1 MAHPKLTDDDER
13 FVQVPADAV
22 LMFAGAS
29 GTDTWIERER
39 DVTVRLIAKS
49 VAFATGDGATLEM
62 CIEVKDGCAR
72 GQDGPAPAD
81 QHLRASQ
88 SVQVVV
94 KAGER
99 LAFKAYPKASNATV
113 PRTVVCAAD
122 VKPAAA
128 EAARDQSPP
137 ANAHQSPPLGENPR
151 A

>member
-1 MAHPKLTDDDER
+1 MAHPKLTEDDER

-62 CIEVKDGCAR
+62 CIDVKDGSAR

-81 QHLRASQ
+81 HHLRASQ
-88 SVQVVV
+88 SVQVLV

-113 PRTVVCAAD
+113 LRTVVCAAD
-122 VKPAAA
+122 VKPVAA
-128 EAARDQSPP
+128 ETAKDQQPPPTSPQSPP
-137 ANAHQSPPLGENPR
+137 QGENQH

>member
-1 MAHPKLTDDDER
+1 MATHKLNEDDDR

-22 LMFAGAS
+22 LMFAGSS
-29 GTDTWIERER
+29 GTETWLERER
-39 DVTVRLIAKS
+39 DTTVRIIAKA
-49 VAFATGDGATLEM
+49 VAVATAEGGTLEM

-81 QHLRASQ
+81 ARLRASQ

-99 LAFKAYPKASNATV
+99 LAFKAYPKANHAAV
-113 PRTVVCAAD
+113 LRTVVSAAE
-122 VKPAAA
+122 VKPLSA
-128 EAARDQSPP
+128 EHGPP
-137 ANAHQSPPLGENPR
+137 NEAPREPHQAQP

>member
-13 FVQVPADAV
+13 FVQVPSDAV

-62 CIEVKDGCAR
+62 CIDVKGGSAR

-81 QHLRASQ
+81 HHLRASQ

-99 LAFKAYPKASNATV
+99 LAFKAYPKVSNAAV
-113 PRTVVCAAD
+113 LRTVVCAAD
-122 VKPAAA
+122 VKPAVSEPPKDHAQPA
-128 EAARDQSPP
+128 NSQSPP
-137 ANAHQSPPLGENPR
+137 QGENQR
-151 A
+151 S

>member
-13 FVQVPADAV
+13 FVQVPTDAV

-49 VAFATGDGATLEM
+49 VAFATADGATLEM
-62 CIEVKDGCAR
+62 CIDLKDGSAR

-81 QHLRASQ
+81 HHLRASQ

-94 KAGER
+94 RAGER
-99 LAFKAYPKASNATV
+99 LAFKAYPKASNAMV
-113 PRTVVCAAD
+113 LRTVVCAAD
-122 VKPAAA
+122 VKPVAGEPAK
-128 EAARDQSPP
+128 DQATPASPAQPPPQGDNQP
-137 ANAHQSPPLGENPR
+137 A
-151 A
+151 

>member
-13 FVQVPADAV
+13 FVQVPADGV

-29 GTDTWIERER
+29 GTDTWIEREP

-62 CIEVKDGCAR
+62 CIDVKDGCAR

-81 QHLRASQ
+81 HHLRASQ

-113 PRTVVCAAD
+113 LRTVVCAAD
-122 VKPAAA
+122 VRPAGAEPTKDQAAPA
-128 EAARDQSPP
+128 EAQHP
-137 ANAHQSPPLGENPR
+137 
-151 A
+151 

>member
-1 MAHPKLTDDDER
+1 MAHPKLTEDDER

-49 VAFATGDGATLEM
+49 VAFATADGATLEM
-62 CIEVKDGCAR
+62 CIDVKEGSAR

-81 QHLRASQ
+81 HHLRASQ
-88 SVQVVV
+88 SVQVLI

-113 PRTVVCAAD
+113 LRTVVCAAD
-122 VKPAAA
+122 VKPLAA
-128 EAARDQSPP
+128 EPAKDPAPTSPP
-137 ANAHQSPPLGENPR
+137 PPSGENQH